1 MSDFD
6 EIIGLFIVGI
16 VLFLGIIILWCVA
29 WFSGFM
35 ASFLG
40 LSGIYW
46 WIGGTV
52 LFFMI
57 CSILTIPLL
66 VTVGE

>member
-1 MSDFD
+1 MSDFE
-6 EIIGLFIVGI
+6 EILGLFILGI
-16 VLFLGIIILWCVA
+16 VFFLIIIILWCIA

-35 ASFLG
+35 ASCLG
-40 LSGIYW
+40 LSNIYW

-57 CSILTIPLL
+57 CSILTIPLI
-66 VTVGE
+66 VAVGE